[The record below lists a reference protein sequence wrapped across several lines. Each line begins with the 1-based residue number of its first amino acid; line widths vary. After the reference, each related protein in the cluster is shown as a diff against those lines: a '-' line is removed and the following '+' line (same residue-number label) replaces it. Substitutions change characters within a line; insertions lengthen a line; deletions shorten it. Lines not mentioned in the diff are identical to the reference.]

1 MNFANIIFDN
11 PSAAD
16 DAIALIDERRSVTF
30 KKLRSRVS
38 RLAASLKH
46 HGVCQGDRIAIL
58 MGTRIEYVEVYLA
71 TAAVGVIAMP
81 LNTRLTA
88 QEHALLMQDGKP
100 KLVVAD
106 GEWIAAAKQ
115 IRAGISGLE
124 AIIALDTAQ
133 SCDLDYEKLLAA
145 TNQPVLPIDLKP
157 DDPAVLLYTS
167 GTTSGPKGTILTHKN
182 LISDINQYQE
192 FVGIKKG
199 SVNLQ
204 VSPLYH
210 AANIFTYVH
219 LLAGGTTVFMQKVT
233 SEAIFNAIEK
243 YHVNFMFTVPTVLYS
258 MLDAPDRQQRDLSSL
273 QTLEY
278 GAAAIVGPRLE
289 SALEI
294 LGNRL
299 LHAFG
304 MTEVTSHASMLGKID
319 HRTHPGSIGR
329 PLPRVQMRIVDDA
342 GQPLG
347 AEEIGE
353 LEVKGDNVTPGYW
366 RNPAATA
373 EAFHD
378 GWLAT
383 GDLARR
389 DIDGYY
395 YIVGR
400 KKDLIIS
407 GGVNIY
413 PGDIEDVIAEH
424 PAIAEV
430 AVFGI
435 PDPHWGESAVA
446 AVVLRE
452 GAEIDVDH
460 IRDFI
465 RRKLGGFKIPK
476 EIRILNAL
484 PKTGTGKLLKRELRA
499 MKDDSFIRSVQITN
513 RSPSPAQN

>member
-11 PSAAD
+11 PSATD
-16 DAIALIDERRSVTF
+16 ETIALIDQRRSLSF
-30 KKLRSRVS
+30 KELRSRVS
-38 RLAASLKH
+38 RLAAGLRRR
-46 HGVCQGDRIAIL
+46 GVCQGDRIAIL
-58 MGTRIEYVEVYLA
+58 INTRIEYVEIYLA
-71 TAAVGVIAMP
+71 TAVIGVIAMP

-88 QEHALLMQDGKP
+88 REHVLLMQDGTP
-100 KLVVAD
+100 KMLVAD
-106 GEWIAAAKQ
+106 EKWIASARQARTE
-115 IRAGISGLE
+115 IPSLE
-124 AIIALDTAQ
+124 AIIALDTAE
-133 SCDLDYEKLLAA
+133 SGDLPYEELLAEG
-145 TNQPVLPIDLKP
+145 NPPVLPLDLKP
-157 DDPAVLLYTS
+157 EDPAVLLYTS
-167 GTTSGPKGTILTHKN
+167 GTTSGPKGTILTHRN
-182 LISDINQYQE
+182 LISDIDQYQA

-204 VSPLYH
+204 CSPLYH

-219 LLAGGTTVFMQKVT
+219 LLAGGTTVFLPEIT
-233 SEAIFNAIEK
+233 TNAIFDAIEK
-243 YHVNFMFTVPTVLYS
+243 YRVNFMFTVPTVLYS
-258 MLDAPDRQQRDLSSL
+258 ILDAPDRQQRDISSL
-273 QTLEY
+273 ETLEY

-289 SALEI
+289 SALGI
-294 LGNRL
+294 LGDRL

-329 PLPRVQMRIVDDA
+329 PLPGVQMRIVDDA
-342 GQPLG
+342 GEPLE

-366 RNPAATA
+366 RNPAATE

-413 PGDIEDVIAEH
+413 SADIENVIADH

-435 PDPHWGESAVA
+435 PDSHWGESVVA
-446 AVVLRE
+446 AVALRSGMTLDADE
-452 GAEIDVDH
+452 LRSFVRERLA
-460 IRDFI
+460 
-465 RRKLGGFKIPK
+465 GFKVPK
-476 EIRILNAL
+476 EVRIMNVL
-484 PKTGTGKLLKRELRA
+484 PRTGTGKLLKRELRVMDENA
-499 MKDDSFIRSVQITN
+499 FIRSVQITN
-513 RSPSPAQN
+513 R

>member
-1 MNFANIIFDN
+1 MNFANIIFN
-11 PSAAD
+11 NLAATD
-16 DAIALIDERRSVTF
+16 DTVALIDERRRVTF
-30 KKLRSRVS
+30 KELRARVS
-38 RLAASLKH
+38 RLATGLRH

-58 MGTRIEYVEVYLA
+58 MGTRIEYVEIYLA
-71 TAAVGVIAMP
+71 TAAIGVIAMP

-88 QEHALLMQDGKP
+88 REHVLLMQDGQP
-100 KLVVAD
+100 KMLLAD
-106 GEWIAAAKQ
+106 SEWIAAAKEM
-115 IRAGISGLE
+115 RAGIPSLE
-124 AIIALDTAQ
+124 AIIALDAA
-133 SCDLDYEKLLAA
+133 SSGNLSYDELLAKN
-145 TNQPVLPIDLKP
+145 NQSSLPLDLAP

-167 GTTSGPKGTILTHKN
+167 GTTSGPKGTILTHRN
-182 LISDINQYQE
+182 LISDIAQYQQ
-192 FVGIKKG
+192 FVGIQKD

-219 LLAGGTTVFMQKVT
+219 LLAGGTTVFMPKVT
-233 SEAIFNAIEK
+233 PDAIFNAIEK
-243 YHVNFMFTVPTVLYS
+243 HRVNFMFTVPTVLYS
-258 MLDAPDRQQRDLSSL
+258 MLDAPDRPQRDLSSL

-278 GAAAIVGPRLE
+278 GAAAIVGPRLV

-294 LGNRL
+294 LGDRL

-329 PLPRVQMRIVDDA
+329 PLSGVQMRIVDDT

-366 RNPAATA
+366 RNPTATA
-373 EAFHD
+373 DAFHD

-389 DIDGYY
+389 DADGYY

-407 GGVNIY
+407 GGVNIH
-413 PGDIEDVIAEH
+413 PADIENVIAEH
-424 PAIAEV
+424 PAIAEI

-435 PDPHWGESAVA
+435 PDPHWGESVVA
-446 AVVLRE
+446 AVALRE
-452 GAEIDVDH
+452 GM
-460 IRDFI
+460 DFDADEL
-465 RRKLGGFKIPK
+465 RNFVRQRLGGFKVPK
-476 EIRILNAL
+476 EVRIMDTL
-484 PKTGTGKLLKRELRA
+484 PRTGTGKLLKRELRVMGSDA
-499 MKDDSFIRSVQITN
+499 FIRSVQITN
-513 RSPSPAQN
+513 R

>member
-11 PSAAD
+11 PSAIN

-30 KKLRSRVS
+30 KELRSRVS
-38 RLAASLKH
+38 QLAASLRH

-71 TAAVGVIAMP
+71 TAAIGVIAMP

-100 KLVVAD
+100 KVVVAD
-106 GEWIAAAKQ
+106 GEWIAAARQ
-115 IRAGISGLE
+115 ARTEISSVE
-124 AIIALDTAQ
+124 TIIALDTEKFG
-133 SCDLDYEKLLAA
+133 DLAYEELLIEI
-145 TNQPVLPIDLKP
+145 NQPILPIDLKP
-157 DDPAVLLYTS
+157 DDPAALLYTS
-167 GTTSGPKGTILTHKN
+167 GTTSGPKGTILTHRN
-182 LISDINQYQE
+182 LISDIEQYQK

-199 SVNLQ
+199 SINLQ

-219 LLAGGTTVFMQKVT
+219 LLAGGTTVFMPKIT
-233 SEAIFNAIEK
+233 PAAIFDAIEK

-273 QTLEY
+273 ETLEY

-294 LGNRL
+294 LGDRL

-329 PLPRVQMRIVDDA
+329 PLPGVQMRIVDDA
-342 GQPLG
+342 GQPLE

-353 LEVKGDNVTPGYW
+353 LEVKGDNVTLGYW

-373 EAFHD
+373 EALHD

-413 PGDIEDVIAEH
+413 PADIENVIAEH

-435 PDPHWGESAVA
+435 PDSHWGESVVA
-446 AVVLRE
+446 AVALRE
-452 GAEIDVDH
+452 GVDVDVDDL
-460 IRDFI
+460 RDFI
-465 RRKLGGFKIPK
+465 RQKLGGFKVPK

-484 PKTGTGKLLKRELRA
+484 PKTGTGKLLKRELRS
-499 MKDDSFIRSVQITN
+499 MKDDAFIRSIQITN
-513 RSPSPAQN
+513 R